1 LSVVGLVLLDRSVH
15 GPVTGDD
22 HQRYHDRVFR
32 VVRVVDGDT
41 FDIDIPDADKPTT
54 RVRLWGVDTPEVA
67 KSGGTGRGRDGGAS
81 PTKGMHFGVEAS
93 AFARETLLGEDV
105 RIVLA
110 PDRTRGLYGRLLAYA
125 FIDRDGP
132 MFNELLLERG
142 YAYADLRFE
151 HVYKRQFKAIEK
163 RARRNGIGLWR
174 DVTPGEMPEWKQR
187 FERFL
192 EGK

>member
-1 LSVVGLVLLDRSVH
+1 MSVAVFVLLDRFARE
-15 GPVTGDD
+15 PVVGDD

-41 FDIDIPDADKPTT
+41 FDMDVPDADRPTT

-67 KSGGTGRGRDGGAS
+67 KGGHTRRGDDSGADQA
-81 PTKGMHFGVEAS
+81 KEMHFGVQAS
-93 AFARETLLGEDV
+93 AFARETLLGKDV

-110 PDRTRGLYGRLLAYA
+110 PDKPRGLYGRLLAYV

-132 MFNELLLERG
+132 MFNELLLEKG

-151 HVYKRQFKAIEK
+151 HVYKRQFRAIEK
-163 RARRNGIGLWR
+163 RARKNGVGLWK
-174 DVTPGEMPEWKQR
+174 DVTPGDMPEWKQR

-192 EGK
+192 KGK